1 MCRAS
6 RKPTKLN
13 AECRVHIISA
23 QWISIVLSH
32 QCKEMKMTHAP
43 PCRGI
48 QDVHSLVTPS
58 PSQSSA
64 TRQSLQKMGTIVS
77 LFQSCIQ
84 AAGRRFQY
92 ITYSQTHQLCS
103 QHLTAIARH
112 QLLYSEIRFNEVLG
126 AQRSC
131 CNELLF

>member
-32 QCKEMKMTHAP
+32 QCKEMKMNHAP

-58 PSQSSA
+58 PSQSLA

-77 LFQSCIQ
+77 LVQISIIEE
-84 AAGRRFQY
+84 Y
-92 ITYSQTHQLCS
+92 NITKL
-103 QHLTAIARH
+103 
-112 QLLYSEIRFNEVLG
+112 
-126 AQRSC
+126 
-131 CNELLF
+131 